1 MIQRQEIVNFPKK
14 ETPEKTWRGFWCDV
28 CLDRIKLMWR
38 NGLLF
43 NATFLF
49 VGDENE
55 EKFLCVF
62 TCFCRDFLG
71 KKLVII
77 SLK

>member
-1 MIQRQEIVNFPKK
+1 MIQRQEIANFPKK

-28 CLDRIKLMWR
+28 CLDRMKLMWR

-43 NATFLF
+43 NATFPF

-55 EKFLCVF
+55 ENLFCVSHAF
-62 TCFCRDFLG
+62 VVTFLG
-71 KKLVII
+71 KNE
-77 SLK
+77 SLFP